1 MFLIKN
7 FSIKDIVGWSS
18 KISVQKVIYKK
29 LIGLGDNDQPIEK
42 LLPLKVH
49 FGDFYII
56 EDWNINN
63 LREET
68 IPYQIDLNYT
78 ETPYLDKIEK
88 KQVKKEFKIN
98 TNKNILAYNA
108 FLIKEYEKKNLT
120 CYLDPKTMRPYQPN
134 NAELKDDVPA
144 SYHYFKEGEYY
155 LKKTRSQANNSKK
168 FLQTLIKMN
177 QFNGVFKIVG
187 ETYTRDRI
195 GEDQHYQIEIPK
207 CKMQTSNNLSLSSDG
222 EANIVD
228 MSFIVLPSYNGKMLS
243 LTRYEKE
250 ITRDF
255 KENYSR
261 PILVQPLVPTP
272 PITELQMKI
281 LYPLPDTEEQNAGIL
296 CIPNDCRVE
305 NSKDYINGG
314 SRLILPSS
322 QSIAQSYFEKISL
335 GQWNEIPKDLL
346 LVGIYNEN
354 NLIQY
359 LTQNDNNVTISIKN
373 IEKE

>member
-7 FSIKDIVGWSS
+7 FSTKDIVGWSS

-68 IPYQIDLNYT
+68 IPYQIDLNCA
-78 ETPYLDKIEK
+78 EVPYLDKIEK
-88 KQVKKEFKIN
+88 KQVKKDFKID

-120 CYLDPKTMRPYQPN
+120 CYLDPETMRPYQSN
-134 NAELKDDVPA
+134 NAELKDGVPA

-155 LKKTRSQANNSKK
+155 LKKTRSQADDSKR

-177 QFNGVFKIVG
+177 EFNGMFRIVG

-195 GEDQHYQIEIPK
+195 GEDQCYQIEIPK
-207 CKMQTSNNLSLSSDG
+207 CKMQTSNNLNLSSDG
-222 EANIVD
+222 EANIVN
-228 MSFIVLPSYNGKMLS
+228 MSFIALPDYNGKILS

-250 ITRDF
+250 VIEDF

-261 PILVQPLVPTP
+261 PILVQSLASNS
-272 PITELQMKI
+272 PITGLQMKI
-281 LYPLPDTEEQNAGIL
+281 LYPLPGTEEQNAGII

-305 NSKDYINGG
+305 NSKSYVNGG
-314 SRLILPSS
+314 SRLILPLN

-359 LTQNDNNVTISIKN
+359 LTQNDNSVTISIKN

>member
-7 FSIKDIVGWSS
+7 FSAKNTVGWSS

-49 FGDFYII
+49 LGDFYII

-78 ETPYLDKIEK
+78 EIPYLDKIEK
-88 KQVKKEFKIN
+88 KQAKKEFKIN

-108 FLIKEYEKKNLT
+108 FLIKEYEKKNLI
-120 CYLDPKTMRPYQPN
+120 CYLDPETMRPYQPN
-134 NAELKDDVPA
+134 NAELKDDTPA

-155 LKKTRSQANNSKK
+155 LKKTRSQADDSKR

-177 QFNGVFKIVG
+177 QFNGMFRIVG

-195 GEDQHYQIEIPK
+195 GEDQCYQIEIPK
-207 CKMQTSNNLSLSSDG
+207 CKMQTSNNLNLSSDG
-222 EANIVD
+222 EVNIVD
-228 MSFIVLPSYNGKMLS
+228 MNFIALPSYNGKILS

-250 ITRDF
+250 VAEDF

-261 PILVQPLVPTP
+261 PILVQPLAPNP
-272 PITELQMKI
+272 PITGLQMKI
-281 LYPLPDTEEQNAGIL
+281 LYPLSGTEEQNAGIL
-296 CIPNDCRVE
+296 CVPNDCRVE
-305 NSKDYINGG
+305 NSRDYMNGG

-359 LTQNDNNVTISIKN
+359 LTQNDNSVTISIKN